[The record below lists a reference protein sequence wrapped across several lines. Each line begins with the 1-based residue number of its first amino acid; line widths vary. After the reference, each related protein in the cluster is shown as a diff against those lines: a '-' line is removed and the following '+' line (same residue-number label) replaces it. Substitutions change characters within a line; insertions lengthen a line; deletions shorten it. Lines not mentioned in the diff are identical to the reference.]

1 MGEIKMALSLM
12 EIIKGRRSI
21 RAYSGQP
28 VEKEK
33 LDAVLDAARLA
44 PSARNRQKWQFI
56 IITDPEIKDLMH
68 EACNNQPSVKQAPVC
83 IVVVDEE
90 PGVMSCGQAVDTV
103 DASIAFS
110 FLILKA
116 YEEGLGTCWL
126 GHFDKDKVKTA
137 LGIPENMS
145 VVAVTPLGYP
155 AENPDARP
163 RKSLE
168 EITRYDK
175 Y

>member
-1 MGEIKMALSLM
+1 MALSLM
-12 EIIKGRRSI
+12 DIIRGRRSI
-21 RAYSGQP
+21 RAYSDKP
-28 VEKEK
+28 VEQKK
-33 LDAVLDAARLA
+33 LEAVLEAARLA

-56 IITDPEIKDLMH
+56 IVTDPAVKDAMA
-68 EACNNQPSVKQAPVC
+68 EACFNQPSVQQAPVF
-83 IVVVDEE
+83 IAVVDEE
-90 PGVMSCGQAVDTV
+90 PEMMTCQQPVDAV

-126 GHFDKDKVKTA
+126 GYFDQDKIKAA

-145 VVAVTPLGYP
+145 VVAATPLGYP
-155 AENPDARP
+155 AESPDARG
-163 RKSLE
+163 RKPLN
-168 EITRYDK
+168 EIVRYNK

>member
-1 MGEIKMALSLM
+1 MTLM

-21 RAYSGQP
+21 RAYDSRP

-33 LDAVLDAARLA
+33 IEAVLEAARLA

-56 IITDPEIKDLMH
+56 VVTDPQVKEKMLD
-68 EACNNQPSVKQAPVC
+68 ACNNQQFVKQAPAV
-83 IVVVDEE
+83 IVACGKE
-90 PGVMSCGQAVDTV
+90 PGFMSCEQPVETIDV
-103 DASIAFS
+103 SIAVS

-126 GHFDKDKVKTA
+126 GNFNKDKVKA
-137 LGIPENMS
+137 VLGIPDDVS
-145 VVAVTPLGYP
+145 VVAVTPIGYP
-155 AENPDARP
+155 AENPNARP
-163 RKSLE
+163 RVSLDD
-168 EITRYDK
+168 IVSWDK

>member
-1 MGEIKMALSLM
+1 MTLM
-12 EIIKGRRSI
+12 EAIKGRRSI
-21 RAYSGQP
+21 RMYDESRA

-33 LDAVLDAARLA
+33 IEAVLEAARLA

-56 IITDPEIKDLMH
+56 VVTDPVIKDKMFD
-68 EACNNQPSVKQAPVC
+68 ACNNQPSVKQAPAVIIAC
-83 IVVVDEE
+83 GSE
-90 PGVMSCGQAVDTV
+90 PGIMTCGQAVETV
-103 DASIAFS
+103 DVSIAFS
-110 FLILKA
+110 FIILKA

-126 GHFDKDKVKTA
+126 GNFNKDKIKA
-137 LGIPENMS
+137 ILGIPDDVS

-163 RKSLE
+163 RLPLDDIISW
-168 EITRYDK
+168 DK